1 MRILLVSMNSIHFR
15 RWTSQLEDSGHEVFW
30 FDSKGAGGKIKELD
44 WVSQHSDWRLRVKK
58 ARYTIKKIP
67 LLNTLNERKISIAF
81 EKYLMEVK
89 PDVVH
94 SFVLYLSCA
103 PILEVMKNHSKIKW
117 IYSAWGNDL
126 FFYQNYP
133 EYRKEIDRVLPHID
147 YMFADCQRDISLA
160 YELGFKGEALGVFPG
175 GGGYHL
181 DLINESIKSIPERS
195 GILVKGYQGAK
206 HRGLVVLKAIEKMD
220 LKMPITFFSTDK
232 TLIEY
237 YNNSKELQQ
246 KDITFYTEKNR
257 LTHRELCQKM
267 NASLVYI
274 GNNISDGMP
283 NTLLEAI
290 CFGAFPI
297 QSNPGGASAEVIT
310 NELNGLL
317 INDCEDISEIS
328 FLIQKALGNKDL
340 QESAFKHNL
349 ELRATLS
356 YEVIKKEVLKKYN
369 SISIHCEEL

>member
-103 PILEVMKNHSKIKW
+103 PIVEVMKKYNHIKW

-133 EYRKEIDRVLPHID
+133 EYRKEIDRILPHID
-147 YMFADCQRDISLA
+147 YMFADCQRDINLA
-160 YELGFKGEALGVFPG
+160 YDLGFTGETLGVFPG

-181 DLINESIKSIPERS
+181 DLINEPIKSISERE
-195 GILVKGYQGAK
+195 GILIKGYQGEK

-220 LKMPITFFSTDK
+220 MNIPITFFSTDK
-232 TLIEY
+232 ILLDY
-237 YNNSKELQQ
+237 YKASEKLQ
-246 KDITFYTEKNR
+246 KTDITFYTADNG
-257 LTHRELCQKM
+257 LTHKELCKKM
-267 NASLVYI
+267 NASLIYI
-274 GNNISDGMP
+274 GNNLSDGMP

-297 QSNPGGASAEVIT
+297 QSNPGEASAEIISHGK
-310 NELNGLL
+310 NGLL
-317 INDCEDISEIS
+317 IDDCEDTQEIS
-328 FLIQKALGNKDL
+328 TLIQQALSNTSLLKNA
-340 QESAFKHNL
+340 QEHNL
-349 ELRATLS
+349 ELRDTLS
-356 YEVIKKEVLKKYN
+356 YVSIRQGVLKQYTRVAKE
-369 SISIHCEEL
+369 IE